1 MRVENIKRLET
12 LSVILLLLTSD
23 INLPPAIDQFIKYV
37 SYPIIILLI
46 FRQSLGRMA
55 YFATR
60 DWSLLIL
67 CLFACSSIFWSENPA
82 VTADQLKALIR
93 AILLGTYLAVR
104 YSPREQM
111 RLLSWVIGIA
121 AVLSL
126 FVSLAIPSYG
136 TNMVNH
142 LFVWQGIYAHKQ
154 YLARAM
160 TVGSMVFFIDI
171 CISRRYYW
179 LKTSMLLLTLIL
191 IWMSTSRTGLGFLL
205 LSIYIMPLY
214 RIAKQNFGVREI
226 ILLSAVIINFSIAV
240 IILTNLNTIV
250 VDMMGKNLEFNG
262 RLPLWENSIAVGLR
276 RPWFGYGYA
285 GFWSSSV
292 SLEAAKGIWI
302 RAGLGINHAHS
313 GFIDTFL
320 QLGIVGLILLT
331 FSFLNVIFNSI
342 YLLIRKRSIESLW
355 MLEMILLT
363 LCFNIFELNTI
374 LTSNFLWV
382 YYISISLT
390 LAIEIERMKIQDLQS
405 KKLNL
410 LSS

>member
-1 MRVENIKRLET
+1 MKVETIKRLET
-12 LSVILLLLTSD
+12 LSVILLLFTSD
-23 INLPPAIDQFIKYV
+23 INLPPVIDQLVKYI
-37 SYPIIILLI
+37 SYPVIILLI
-46 FRQSLGRMA
+46 LRQSLGKMA
-55 YFATR
+55 YFVTR
-60 DWSLLIL
+60 DWPLLIL
-67 CLFACSSIFWSENPA
+67 SLFACCSIFWSENPP

-104 YSPREQM
+104 YSPKEQM

-126 FVSLAIPSYG
+126 LVSLAIPSYG
-136 TNMVNH
+136 TNTVNH

-160 TVGSMVFFIDI
+160 TVGAMVFFIDL

-179 LKTSMLLLTLIL
+179 LKIAMLLLTLIL

-214 RIAKQNFGVREI
+214 RIAKQNFGIREI
-226 ILLSAVIINFSIAV
+226 ILLSALIINFTVAV
-240 IILTNLNTIV
+240 LVFTNLNTIV

-262 RLPLWENSIAVGLR
+262 RLPLWQNSIALGLH

-285 GFWSSSV
+285 GFWSSPV
-292 SLEAAKGIWI
+292 SFEAAKGIWI

-320 QLGIVGLILLT
+320 QLGVVGLVLLVL
-331 FSFLNVIFNSI
+331 SVLNVIFNSI
-342 YLLIRKRSIESLW
+342 YLLLRKRDLETLW

-382 YYISISLT
+382 YYISICLT
-390 LAIEIERMKIQDLQS
+390 SAIEIERIKTKDLQC
-405 KKLNL
+405 KTI
-410 LSS
+410 